1 MKKSVVIRKKS
12 LKPIIGLNFDYK
24 TFIYYI
30 LFVCG
35 LIIGITIIKNASN
48 ETCQLFFSVVKRY
61 LTALKGCNYLNSICS
76 VFLSLFLILFYIFVF
91 GQCSIG
97 VPFIGIA
104 PLLWGMFTGIGI
116 SCYYSMFSF
125 NGLSYFAIINLPCY
139 AITAA
144 TLVRGCCI
152 STKMSNEIFLS
163 LLSGEWKKQEDNTIK
178 QYCTS
183 FLILLIPLIIS
194 AITKSGSHKLFSGL
208 FNLV

>member
-12 LKPIIGLNFDYK
+12 LKPIVDLNFDYK
-24 TFIYYI
+24 IFLYFI

-48 ETCQLFFSVVKRY
+48 DTCQLLFGVIKRH
-61 LTALKGCNYLNSICS
+61 LIALKGCSYLNNICS
-76 VFLSLFLILFYIFVF
+76 VFLSLLIVLFYIFVF

-97 VPFIGIA
+97 IPFIGVA
-104 PLLWGMFTGIGI
+104 PLLWGVFTGIGI

-125 NGLSYFAIINLPCY
+125 NGLSYFTIVNLPCY

-144 TLVRGCCI
+144 TLVKGCCI
-152 STKMSNEIFLS
+152 STRMSNEIFLS

-178 QYCTS
+178 QYCIS
-183 FLILLIPLIIS
+183 FLILLIPLLIS
-194 AITKSGSHKLFSGL
+194 AIMKSGSHKLFSGL